1 MKNAVLHAT
10 TGGRIARD
18 AGRYSYVRSLDH
30 LNFDVTAGER
40 IGLVGHNG
48 SGKTTLLRTICGVYQ
63 PTAGK
68 LCTVGRIASLLD
80 INLGMDPDGTG
91 YENIIMRG
99 IVMGMTPKEIST
111 RLDDIASFCDL
122 GNYLSMPFRTYSSGM
137 QMRLAFAVSTCVEAD
152 ILVMDEWL
160 SVGDQEFQAKAARRL
175 TELVER
181 TPILVVATHS
191 SELVRK
197 VCTRVIELSHGKLVS
212 DQPASANFT
221 M

>member
-1 MKNAVLHAT
+1 
-10 TGGRIARD
+10 
-18 AGRYSYVRSLDH
+18 
-30 LNFDVTAGER
+30 
-40 IGLVGHNG
+40 
-48 SGKTTLLRTICGVYQ
+48 
-63 PTAGK
+63 
-68 LCTVGRIASLLD
+68 
-80 INLGMDPDGTG
+80 
-91 YENIIMRG
+91 
-99 IVMGMTPKEIST
+99 MGMTPKEIST